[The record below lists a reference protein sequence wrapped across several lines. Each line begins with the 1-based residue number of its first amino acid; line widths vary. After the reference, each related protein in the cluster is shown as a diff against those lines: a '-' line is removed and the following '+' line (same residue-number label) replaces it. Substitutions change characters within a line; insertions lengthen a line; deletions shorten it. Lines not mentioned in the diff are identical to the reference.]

1 MNYKH
6 GALTLLSSALPQS
19 FSTHMAQY
27 TLQKYNNYYND
38 SITNGNVVYIL
49 TWSSSAHHT

>member
-27 TLQKYNNYYND
+27 TLQKYNIIMTQSQY
-38 SITNGNVVYIL
+38 GNVVYIL